1 MNNLT
6 LITGMIVS
14 TKFLQTQES
23 LPLIYLA
30 LQRQGQQTTSC
41 VSVMIVSLLPA
52 FEDAHFCT

>member
-6 LITGMIVS
+6 LITGMIVF

-30 LQRQGQQTTSC
+30 LQRQGQQTTSY
-41 VSVMIVSLLPA
+41 VSLMISELA
-52 FEDAHFCT
+52 SRC